1 MALLPCV
8 EINPK
13 GGDADAT
20 VILLH
25 GLGADG
31 HDFEPIVP
39 ELNLPDS
46 ARVRFIF
53 PHAPSRPVTINGG
66 ASMPSWYD
74 IRAID
79 IDRSVDNEQLSRS
92 AEDARAFVQR
102 ERERGVA
109 GERII
114 LAGFSQG
121 GAVVLHT
128 ALTHPERLGGLLVLS
143 SYFATADT
151 IQPHKANADLPIL
164 VCHGTADPMVPELL
178 GQRTV
183 HTLKARGYPV
193 EYRSYPMPH
202 AVHPDEIRHIGQWLR
217 QRLDR

>member
-8 EINPK
+8 EVEPK
-13 GGDADAT
+13 SGTADAT

-39 ELNLPDS
+39 ELGLPAGS
-46 ARVRFIF
+46 RVRFIF

-66 ASMPSWYD
+66 VTMPSWYD
-74 IRAID
+74 IKSIQ
-79 IDRSVDNEQLSRS
+79 IDREVDNTQLHQS

-102 ERERGVA
+102 ERERGIA
-109 GERII
+109 SDRIV

-121 GAVVLHT
+121 GAVALHA
-128 ALTHPERLGGLLVLS
+128 ALTHPERLAGLLVLS
-143 SYFATADT
+143 SYFATADS
-151 IQPHKANADLPIL
+151 IEANPANADLPVL
-164 VCHGTADPMVPELL
+164 VCHGTADPMVPEML
-178 GQRTV
+178 GQRTE

-193 EYRSYPMPH
+193 EYKTYPMPH
-202 AVHPDEIRHIGQWLR
+202 AVHPNEIRDIGTWLKA
-217 QRLDR
+217 RLGL

>member
-8 EINPK
+8 EINPQ
-13 GGDADAT
+13 GGEADAT

-39 ELNLPDS
+39 ELGLPAD

-53 PHAPSRPVTINGG
+53 PHAPSRAVTINGG
-66 ASMPSWYD
+66 MTMPSWYD
-74 IRAID
+74 IKAVD
-79 IDRSVDNEQLSRS
+79 VDRSVDEQQLTRS

-102 ERERGVA
+102 ERERGIA
-109 GERII
+109 SERII

-121 GAVVLHT
+121 GAVVLHA

-143 SYFATADT
+143 SYFATSDT
-151 IQPHKANADLPIL
+151 LSAHDANKDLPVL
-164 VCHGTADPMVPELL
+164 VCHGSADPMIPEML
-178 GQRTV
+178 GQRIV
-183 HTLKARGYPV
+183 HTLKARGYPA

-202 AVHPDEIRHIGQWLR
+202 AVHPNEIRDIGQWLR
-217 QRLDR
+217 ARLEL

>member
-39 ELNLPDS
+39 ELNLPES

-66 ASMPSWYD
+66 VSMPSWYD
-74 IRAID
+74 IRAVD
-79 IDRSVDNEQLSRS
+79 IDRSVDNEQLSQS
-92 AEDARAFVQR
+92 AEDARTFVQR
-102 ERERGVA
+102 ERERGVPS
-109 GERII
+109 ERII

-121 GAVVLHT
+121 GAVVLHA

-151 IQPHKANADLPIL
+151 IQADPANADLPVL
-164 VCHGTADPMVPELL
+164 VCHGTADPMVPEML

-193 EYRSYPMPH
+193 EYRTYPMPH
-202 AVHPDEIRHIGQWLR
+202 AVHPNEIRDIGDWLKK
-217 QRLDR
+217 RLDL